1 MITNIQD
8 LVLRCMNRGGQK
20 DNLTVGKSQTVK
32 TLTQELATKKLALLS
47 GSGVVPI
54 VRHMSKLEKGGDPC
68 LSLFELL

>member
-8 LVLRCMNRGGQK
+8 LVLKCMNRCGQK

-54 VRHMSKLEKGGDPC
+54 VRHMSKLENGEDLC

>member
-1 MITNIQD
+1 M
-8 LVLRCMNRGGQK
+8 
-20 DNLTVGKSQTVK
+20 GKSQTVK

-54 VRHMSKLEKGGDPC
+54 VRHMSKLENGEDLC

>member
-1 MITNIQD
+1 M
-8 LVLRCMNRGGQK
+8 
-20 DNLTVGKSQTVK
+20 GKSQTVK

>member
-1 MITNIQD
+1 
-8 LVLRCMNRGGQK
+8 MNRCGQK

-54 VRHMSKLEKGGDPC
+54 FRHMYKLENGEDLC